1 MVGAVHKVDMVDTV
15 GAVDVA
21 DAAGAVEVVDMA
33 DAAGVAVILLG
44 QGEGRRKRNVDHIV
58 VTKHQKEPFF
68 SDRIRCDMIIR
79 QSIIQRRTTTDICAN
94 DWLPVMP
101 SNHTLVSRMRLSYIT

>member
-21 DAAGAVEVVDMA
+21 DAAGA
-33 DAAGVAVILLG
+33 AVILLG

-79 QSIIQRRTTTDICAN
+79 QSIIQRQTTTDICAN